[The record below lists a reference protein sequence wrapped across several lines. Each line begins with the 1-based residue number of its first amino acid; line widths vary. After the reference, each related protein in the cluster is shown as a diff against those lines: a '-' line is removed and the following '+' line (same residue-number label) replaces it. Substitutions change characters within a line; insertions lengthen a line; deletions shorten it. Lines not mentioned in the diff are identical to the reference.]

1 MSTAIFPTL
10 PGLSWSVGKWPEFST
25 LVKQAANGAETR
37 IAMWA
42 NPRWHFKLKYEL
54 LRDDATNELKTL
66 AGFFMARRGQ
76 YDSFLFTDPDDNSV
90 TGQMIGVADGATTTY
105 QLLRAFGSFVE
116 PITAPNLSLPQNFY
130 LDGVSLAPGIS
141 WVIDPAT
148 GLVTFSSAPPQG
160 MLTADFSYYFRVR
173 FDMDQAEFEQ
183 FMHQLWSLDTCDL
196 VSVK

>member
-54 LRDDATNELKTL
+54 LRDDATNEMKTL
-66 AGFFMARRGQ
+66 AGFFLARRGQ
-76 YDSFLFTDPDDNSV
+76 YDDFLFTDPDDNSV
-90 TGQMIGVADGATTTY
+90 AAQPIGVGDGTTRVF

-116 PITAPNLSLPQNFY
+116 PITAPNLNLPQSFSVG
-130 LDGVSLAPGIS
+130 GVPLAPAIT
-141 WVIDPAT
+141 WAIDPAT
-148 GLVTFSSAPPQG
+148 GLVTFSAPPPPG
-160 MLTADFSYYFRVR
+160 ILTASFSYYFRVR
-173 FDMDQAEFEQ
+173 FGMDQAEFEQ
-183 FMHQLWSLDTCDL
+183 FMRQLWSLNTCDL